1 MRTATSRVWHA
12 TSGNLLTYG
21 CSVVTRPTRSTS
33 SMGAHALEAR
43 LEQGEGAAQIHGRL
57 VGDCPDLLERAERE
71 TGQLEN
77 QPLRAAALDTVR
89 WRRGHV
95 APDSGHVPAARLP
108 AAYNP
113 ETPVA

>member
-1 MRTATSRVWHA
+1 MCAGGGRQTVCR
-12 TSGNLLTYG
+12 
-21 CSVVTRPTRSTS
+21 
-33 SMGAHALEAR
+33 AHALEAR

-113 ETPVA
+113 ETPVDHRPGHARRAATTSDSITSR